1 MNDDI
6 IKKSAK
12 QEPAVLDD
20 IFAEEENLPIKT
32 AVDTE
37 KDNSLRE
44 QTVASKIQTIDYE
57 NEGLGFLGK
66 IKKYLLKIIL
76 AIFLLAL
83 ISAGVWYRQPLSTFS
98 LKYINALTAKLR
110 TTSDNSKI
118 ITDNKSA
125 DQAATNEEENFQKPQ
140 EQPAA
145 IISEQKSRVV
155 DSDYDGL
162 TDEEEKSLGT
172 DPNNVDSDADGLF
185 DREET
190 KIFKTSPL
198 IPDTDGD
205 GYKDGE
211 EVKAKMNPRGA
222 GKLNEM
228 Q

>member
-6 IKKSAK
+6 IKNSAK

-32 AVDTE
+32 VVDTE
-37 KDNSLRE
+37 KDNSLGE

-57 NEGLGFLGK
+57 NEGLGVLGK
-66 IKKYLLKIIL
+66 IKKYFLKIIL

-98 LKYINALTAKLR
+98 LKYINALTAKFR
-110 TTSDNSKI
+110 TASDNSKI
-118 ITDNKSA
+118 STDNKSA
-125 DQAATNEEENFQKPQ
+125 DQTAIEEENFQKPQ

-185 DREET
+185 DREEA